1 MRHPTTRRPSAP
13 VAREARRRARREA
26 RRRRREK
33 DARATWSTRGRARA
47 SPRKTSSRAV
57 SVPRG
62 VRARRD
68 SRTPRTPDGA
78 RSRVGGGSV
87 KRPRRR
93 VVPSARL
100 AAPAS
105 NRDRGLIGLTR
116 DRPVKRVDSESGD
129 LNRKQ
134 TALFRSAVHRKTP
147 RFFPASDNNFP
158 RARHTDPRLTALERL
173 RRGEPPLFA
182 PVAGGHFDGRRR
194 GLPPGDGRSG
204 AGGDGSSARRPAR
217 VCRRADGE
225 ARRGVGA
232 RRARACESRACGAIS
247 SVRRERRSRALA
259 NASSPWRRRRRRR

>member
-158 RARHTDPRLTALERL
+158 RDGTQIRGSQRSSGCVAASHRFSLPRRRPLRRTQARAAARRRAKRSGRRRVERTTSGAGL
-173 RRGEPPLFA
+173 PASRRRGEA
-182 PVAGGHFDGRRR
+182 WHR
-194 GLPPGDGRSG
+194 GET
-204 AGGDGSSARRPAR
+204 
-217 VCRRADGE
+217 RA
-225 ARRGVGA
+225 
-232 RRARACESRACGAIS
+232 
-247 SVRRERRSRALA
+247 SV
-259 NASSPWRRRRRRR
+259 